1 MNWAW
6 SSPTK
11 SSCKL
16 PSEPTPAARRRVAVF
31 GAPGTGAAA
40 LTKRLQE
47 ALNAH
52 PEFEITAP
60 EAPEVGHDLVLLL
73 GLPSGTTST
82 EARATQSAADNALR
96 ARLQALGLPFR
107 VVYGEGLEQ
116 LNNALLALGL
126 TADAA
131 AQLEREVAQFD
142 LNRGRTPW
150 SCEKCSDPDCEHR
163 LFTGLLGR

>member
-1 MNWAW
+1 MSWAW

-16 PSEPTPAARRRVAVF
+16 PSEPSAATRRRIAVL

-40 LTKRLQE
+40 LAEGLRA
-47 ALNAH
+47 ALGLH
-52 PEFEITAP
+52 PAFEITRPGQP
-60 EAPEVGHDLVLLL
+60 EPGHDLVLLM
-73 GLPSGTTST
+73 GLSASAVSP
-82 EARATQSAADNALR
+82 EVRAAQRQADTALR
-96 ARLQALGLPFR
+96 ARLQALKLPFQ
-107 VVYGEGLEQ
+107 VVYGEGPGL

-126 TADAA
+126 TTDEA
-131 AQLEREVAQFD
+131 AQAQREAAQFN

-163 LFTGLLGR
+163 LFTGLLKP